1 MKVNLQYTPGVCDDQ
16 YQGAKLMTEN
26 QDRLLKSPNLP
37 SAPDDD
43 ERPACAAVPDEA
55 AECPQCAERMRL
67 WASFYRCPN
76 CGYKESCCF

>member
-1 MKVNLQYTPGVCDDQ
+1 VP
-16 YQGAKLMTEN
+16 EN
-26 QDRLLKSPNLP
+26 DDRLPKIHNPLP
-37 SAPDDD
+37 TPDGY
-43 ERPACAAVPDEA
+43 ERPTCAAAPDEA

>member
-1 MKVNLQYTPGVCDDQ
+1 VPENNDQ
-16 YQGAKLMTEN
+16 HPN
-26 QDRLLKSPNLP
+26 PHVPSPAL
-37 SAPDDD
+37 DD
-43 ERPACAAVPDEA
+43 ERPACAAAPDEA

>member
-1 MKVNLQYTPGVCDDQ
+1 MPENSDHLPALHNPSPTPD
-16 YQGAKLMTEN
+16 N
-26 QDRLLKSPNLP
+26 H
-37 SAPDDD
+37 
-43 ERPACAAVPDEA
+43 ERPACAAAPDEA

>member
-1 MKVNLQYTPGVCDDQ
+1 MLENDEQLPNPDNPPPTPVGH
-16 YQGAKLMTEN
+16 
-26 QDRLLKSPNLP
+26 
-37 SAPDDD
+37 
-43 ERPACAAVPDEA
+43 ERPACAAAADEM